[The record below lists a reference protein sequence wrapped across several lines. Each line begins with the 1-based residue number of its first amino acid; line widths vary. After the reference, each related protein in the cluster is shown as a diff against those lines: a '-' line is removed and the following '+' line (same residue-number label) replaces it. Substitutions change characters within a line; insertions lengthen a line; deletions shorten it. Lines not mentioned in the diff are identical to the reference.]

1 LKILAVAALLVVWLV
16 PVEAQGAQGDGA
28 GFVERCEG
36 KLFHVEQ

>member
-1 LKILAVAALLVVWLV
+1 LKILAVAALLIIWLA
-16 PVEAQGAQGDGA
+16 PFEAQGAQGDGA